1 MEKAYLEILERHIKL
16 VEIFENIGNRMGSIP
31 LPRHLSMT
39 KTHFCDI
46 LNGKSSL

>member
-1 MEKAYLEILERHIKL
+1 VEKAYLEILERHIKL
-16 VEIFENIGNRMGSIP
+16 VEIFEDIGYGMGSIP

-46 LNGKSSL
+46 LNRKSSL